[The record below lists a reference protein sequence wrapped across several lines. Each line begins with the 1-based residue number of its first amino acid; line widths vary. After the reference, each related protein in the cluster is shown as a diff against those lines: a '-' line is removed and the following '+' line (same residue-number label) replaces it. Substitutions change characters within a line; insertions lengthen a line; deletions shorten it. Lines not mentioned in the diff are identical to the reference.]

1 MLKILKNLDIKSVAI
16 VILSIL
22 LIISFTIFIF
32 KRSESMKTI
41 NEIKKENK
49 ELQENRKSNNKIISK
64 LNNDIKI
71 DSLAIIKLESQIAE
85 INTQLYN
92 NELKTKN
99 DVIILNKFIKQH
111 NNINNQIDNF
121 RKNSKVKTGNHLLSS
136 LKEKTTQK

>member
-41 NEIKKENK
+41 NEIKKENE

-71 DSLAIIKLESQIAE
+71 D
-85 INTQLYN
+85 
-92 NELKTKN
+92 
-99 DVIILNKFIKQH
+99 
-111 NNINNQIDNF
+111 
-121 RKNSKVKTGNHLLSS
+121 
-136 LKEKTTQK
+136 

>member
-1 MLKILKNLDIKSVAI
+1 M
-16 VILSIL
+16 
-22 LIISFTIFIF
+22 
-32 KRSESMKTI
+32 
-41 NEIKKENK
+41 
-49 ELQENRKSNNKIISK
+49 
-64 LNNDIKI
+64 
-71 DSLAIIKLESQIAE
+71 ESQIAE

-99 DVIILNKFIKQH
+99 DVIILNKVIKQH